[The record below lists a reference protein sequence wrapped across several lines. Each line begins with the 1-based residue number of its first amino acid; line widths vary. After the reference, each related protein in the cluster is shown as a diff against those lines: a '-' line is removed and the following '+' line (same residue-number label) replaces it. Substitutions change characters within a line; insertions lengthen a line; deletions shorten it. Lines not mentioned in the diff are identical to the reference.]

1 MREGIESQ
9 QITPTK
15 KDTMTQD
22 LDIDDPD
29 NVLGEKNHDNKSGKY
44 WKTNLQ
50 LLQNISKG
58 VEC

>member
-29 NVLGEKNHDNKSGKY
+29 NVLGEKNHGNESGKY

-50 LLQNISKG
+50 ILQNISKG